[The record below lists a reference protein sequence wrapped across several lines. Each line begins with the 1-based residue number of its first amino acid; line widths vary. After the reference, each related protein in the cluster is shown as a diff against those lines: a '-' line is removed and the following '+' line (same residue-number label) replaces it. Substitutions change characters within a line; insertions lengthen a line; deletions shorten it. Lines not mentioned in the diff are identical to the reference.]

1 MSFWSP
7 RAYALRRSLRLL
19 AQRPGTLLFAV
30 VLCAVALT
38 LPLLAATLAVG
49 ARPLAAGTS
58 VAPELSV
65 FLSPAA
71 NPQEVKGLQ
80 ARIEA
85 VPGVMQVRHVSREA
99 ALAELA
105 ERSGLAAPLRELKT
119 NPLPD
124 VFVVALASAAA
135 PATVDA
141 VAAAIR
147 KLPRVDSVQV
157 DSAWYRKLVGIG
169 RIALIGSAIVGG
181 MLLVLVT
188 AVTIGAVRLLATASS
203 EEIRV
208 LQMVGA
214 DEGFIARPYVY
225 VGGATL
231 ALAASLAV
239 GAVAVVLRF
248 LNPELAGLVRLYGAT
263 EFAVPM
269 LPVPILV
276 SVLLAALLF
285 GSFLGTFGVRRPP
298 RPKP

>member
-19 AQRPGTLLFAV
+19 AQRPGTLLLAI

-71 NPQEVKGLQ
+71 NPHEVKGLQ

-105 ERSGLAAPLRELKT
+105 ERSGLSAPLRELKT

-141 VAAAIR
+141 AAAAIR
-147 KLPRVDSVQV
+147 KLPQVDSVQV

-169 RIALIGSAIVGG
+169 RIALLGSAIVGG
-181 MLLVLVT
+181 MLLVLVA
-188 AVTIGAVRLLATASS
+188 AVVIGAVRLLATASS

-231 ALAASLAV
+231 ALAAALAV
-239 GAVAVVLRF
+239 GAVAVVLRL
-248 LNPELAGLVRLYGAT
+248 LNPELAGLARLYGGT

-276 SVLLAALLF
+276 SVLLSALLF
-285 GSFLGTFGVRRPP
+285 GLFLGTFAVRRPP

>member
-19 AQRPGTLLFAV
+19 GRRPGTFVLAV

-49 ARPLAAGTS
+49 ARQLTAGTS
-58 VAPELSV
+58 VAPALSV

-71 NPQEVKGLQ
+71 NALEVKGLQ

-105 ERSGLAAPLRELKT
+105 ERSGLGAPLRELRT

-124 VFVVALASAAA
+124 VFVVALAPGTP

-141 VAAAIR
+141 AAAAIR
-147 KLPRVDSVQV
+147 KLARVDSVQV

-169 RIALIGSAIVGG
+169 RIALVGGTIVGG
-181 MLLVLVT
+181 LLLVLVAA
-188 AVTIGAVRLLATASS
+188 AVVGAVRLLATASS

-208 LQMVGA
+208 LRMVGA

-225 VGGATL
+225 VGAATL
-231 ALAASLAV
+231 ALAAALAV
-239 GAVAVVLRF
+239 GAVAFVLRL
-248 LNPELAGLVRLYGAT
+248 LNPELTDLARLYGAT
-263 EFAVPM
+263 QFAVPM
-269 LPVPILV
+269 LPAPVLAGA
-276 SVLLAALLF
+276 LLAAVLF
-285 GSFLGTFGVRRPP
+285 GLFLGTFGVRPPP

>member
-19 AQRPGTLLFAV
+19 AQRPGTLLLAV

-49 ARPLAAGTS
+49 ARSLAAGIS

-71 NPQEVKGLQ
+71 NAQDVKGLQ
-80 ARIEA
+80 ARVEA
-85 VPGVMQVRHVSREA
+85 VPGVMQVRHIPREA

-105 ERSGLAAPLRELKT
+105 ERSGLGAPLRELKA

-124 VFVVALASAAA
+124 VLVVVLAPGVA

-147 KLPRVDSVQV
+147 KLPRVDSVQF
-157 DSAWYRKLVGIG
+157 DSAWYRKLVEIG
-169 RIALIGSAIVGG
+169 RIALIGGAIVGG
-181 MLLVLVT
+181 MLLVLVA

-203 EEIRV
+203 EETRV
-208 LQMVGA
+208 LRMVGA

-225 VGGATL
+225 VGGVAL
-231 ALAASLAV
+231 ALAAALAV
-239 GAVAVVLRF
+239 GAVAAVLGL
-248 LNPELAGLVRLYGAT
+248 LNPELTQLARLYGGRGF
-263 EFAVPM
+263 EVPM
-269 LPVPILV
+269 LPVPVLV
-276 SVLLAALLF
+276 SLLLAALLF
-285 GSFLGTFGVRRPP
+285 GLFLGTFGVCRPP